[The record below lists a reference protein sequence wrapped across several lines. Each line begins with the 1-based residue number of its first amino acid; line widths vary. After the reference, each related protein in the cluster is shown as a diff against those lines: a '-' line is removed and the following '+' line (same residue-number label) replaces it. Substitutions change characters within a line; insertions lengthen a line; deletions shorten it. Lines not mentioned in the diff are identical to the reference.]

1 MRARPSKAITL
12 PKDHFK
18 RKDCTPVDLEEEA
31 DVVPPH
37 SLDLPG
43 VLQERLFE
51 HQRKGLDWLF
61 RANRESS
68 GAILGDDMGLGK
80 TFQVACLL
88 CGLFRGREIQR
99 VLIVSP
105 VSVIQSWFR
114 EITDHIKP
122 HVPNIGVNLITSDL
136 SKKKRAKLLRSA
148 FFPRAVSAS
157 LLLSD
162 VFNINQRSIAVT
174 SYNLLSIMIEDF
186 NLGEWDYI
194 VLDEGHTIKNPKTK
208 MSQAAQSLR
217 SKHRLLLTG
226 LLMEGNSLHI
236 NSNF

>member
-1 MRARPSKAITL
+1 MKVRPSKAITL

-18 RKDCTPVDLEEEA
+18 RKECITIELEEE
-31 DVVPPH
+31 VELIPSH
-37 SLDLPG
+37 SLNLPDT
-43 VLQERLFE
+43 LQERLYE

-88 CGLFRGREIQR
+88 CGLFRGKEIQR

-122 HVPNIGVNLITSDL
+122 FVSNIGVNLITSDL
-136 SKKKRAKLLRSA
+136 SKKKRGKLLRWA
-148 FFPRAVSAS
+148 
-157 LLLSD
+157 
-162 VFNINQRSIAVT
+162 
-174 SYNLLSIMIEDF
+174 
-186 NLGEWDYI
+186 
-194 VLDEGHTIKNPKTK
+194 
-208 MSQAAQSLR
+208 
-217 SKHRLLLTG
+217 
-226 LLMEGNSLHI
+226 
-236 NSNF
+236 